1 MVVKGK
7 KVGRGRPTSYNEK
20 IANEIC
26 ERISAGES
34 LTKILKTENFPA
46 IPTVYRWLDANEDF
60 QKQYTRARERQADSF
75 VDLLPDIAD
84 DATNDTFTDSRGNVQ
99 VDAEVVA
106 RSKLRIE
113 TRKWLAMKYRPRTYG
128 ETAGEPANGT
138 PEEMANLIR
147 EQLRKAL
154 S

>member
-1 MVVKGK
+1 M
-7 KVGRGRPTSYNEK
+7 
-20 IANEIC
+20 
-26 ERISAGES
+26 
-34 LTKILKTENFPA
+34 
-46 IPTVYRWLDANEDF
+46 YRWLDANEDF

-84 DATNDTFTDSRGNVQ
+84 DATNDSFTDDNGNVRF
-99 VDAEVVA
+99 DAEAVA

-128 ETAGEPANGT
+128 ETAGEPANT
-138 PEEMANLIR
+138 SPEEAAALIR